1 MTEAPATLTAYPLD
15 RPNPFDPPRELQHP
29 LPPLSRLVFPDG
41 HVGWLVTSHRAA
53 RAILADNRFSARQE
67 LRHSPVDTPLAAEAS
82 TPTDPGFFI
91 RMDPP
96 EHTRYR
102 RLLTGQFTVRRMK
115 ALEPRITEIVDER
128 LDAMDQAGPPVDLVT
143 EFALPVP
150 SLVICELLGVPY
162 EERGR
167 FQRDTAVV
175 LCRESSHEEVR
186 AALANLYAYF
196 DELAAR
202 KLTGTGDD
210 LLSGLAV
217 TGRLSHEEL
226 RSIATLLLIAG
237 HETTANMLGLGTFA
251 LLRHPDQ
258 LAALRADP
266 SLVANAV
273 EELLRFLSIVHI
285 GPIRAALED
294 VEIEGRRIA
303 AGETVV
309 LSTPAVNRDPSRFEN
324 PDTLDITRETAGHL
338 AFGHGVHQ
346 CLGQQLA
353 RVEMRIGFA
362 RLFARFPTLRLAVE
376 PDAIPLRTDMNI
388 YGVHSLPVAW

>member
-1 MTEAPATLTAYPLD
+1 
-15 RPNPFDPPRELQHP
+15 
-29 LPPLSRLVFPDG
+29 
-41 HVGWLVTSHRAA
+41 
-53 RAILADNRFSARQE
+53 
-67 LRHSPVDTPLAAEAS
+67 
-82 TPTDPGFFI
+82 
-91 RMDPP
+91 
-96 EHTRYR
+96 
-102 RLLTGQFTVRRMK
+102 
-115 ALEPRITEIVDER
+115 
-128 LDAMDQAGPPVDLVT
+128 
-143 EFALPVP
+143 
-150 SLVICELLGVPY
+150 
-162 EERGR
+162 
-167 FQRDTAVV
+167 
-175 LCRESSHEEVR
+175 
-186 AALANLYAYF
+186 
-196 DELAAR
+196 
-202 KLTGTGDD
+202 
-210 LLSGLAV
+210 
-217 TGRLSHEEL
+217 
-226 RSIATLLLIAG
+226 
-237 HETTANMLGLGTFA
+237 
-251 LLRHPDQ
+251 
-258 LAALRADP
+258 DP